1 MNDNPLLQ
9 KTLLPYLLLLLSGLA
24 YYFLAY
30 QTKREDFLQVISLF
44 TFLFTLYF
52 VAYHFFSSTH
62 FKYLLI
68 AGILFRILL
77 LFSVPNLSDDVYRF
91 IWDGRLGLNGI
102 NPYSQIPAEI
112 IQGPHVRGVIKELYE
127 HLNSPNY
134 YTIYP
139 PVMQGIFWLAAKM
152 FPVDILAAI
161 VFMKCVIV
169 VVELGTFAFRLLC
182 VFLHLIV
189 MPLSGRLLLH

>member
-68 AGILFRILL
+68 AGH
-77 LFSVPNLSDDVYRF
+77 
-91 IWDGRLGLNGI
+91 
-102 NPYSQIPAEI
+102 EI
-112 IQGPHVRGVIKELYE
+112 YGWQE
-127 HLNSPNY
+127 
-134 YTIYP
+134 
-139 PVMQGIFWLAAKM
+139 M
-152 FPVDILAAI
+152 FPDSFGANKKMLTTKAI
-161 VFMKCVIV
+161 RKKTIWLDYWKHNSIADTTYRDTLQLKQH
-169 VVELGTFAFRLLC
+169 E
-182 VFLHLIV
+182 
-189 MPLSGRLLLH
+189 